1 MRRPGGVVTMSDI
14 STEHLPRGPAG
25 HVIAAR
31 ALLRQVELLWWH
43 HLIDYVL
50 LRAVRP

>member
-1 MRRPGGVVTMSDI
+1 VT
-14 STEHLPRGPAG
+14 
-25 HVIAAR
+25 AAR
-31 ALLRQVELLWWH
+31 ALLRQVELLRRR

>member
-1 MRRPGGVVTMSDI
+1 VT
-14 STEHLPRGPAG
+14 
-25 HVIAAR
+25 AAR
-31 ALLRQVELLWWH
+31 ALIRQVELLWWH